1 VERAVVATTRAPAA
15 IGPYSQGIRAGS
27 FVFTSGQIALDP
39 ATGELVP
46 GGIEGEAERALQNLE
61 AVLEAA
67 GCGLADVVKVTA
79 FLRDLNDFGA
89 FNGVYARFFPQ
100 KPARSCV
107 QVARLPRDAA
117 VEVEAVALLGEG
129 K

>member
-1 VERAVVATTRAPAA
+1 VATTRAPAA

>member
-46 GGIEGEAERALQNLE
+46 GGIEREAERALQNLE

>member
-1 VERAVVATTRAPAA
+1 MATARAPAA

-46 GGIEGEAERALQNLE
+46 GGIEEEAERALQNLE

-107 QVARLPRDAA
+107 QVVRLPRDAA

-129 K
+129 A

>member
-1 VERAVVATTRAPAA
+1 MATTRAPAA

>member
-1 VERAVVATTRAPAA
+1 MATTRAPAA

-46 GGIEGEAERALQNLE
+46 GGIEREAERALQNLE